1 MNRLERKKKLIALL
15 ILRHL
20 TIDDEDEE
28 YMLHEHWNLRKKVSE
43 IYNKRENEGIF
54 KILINNHLVDEEQR
68 FKSYFR
74 VTREMFACILN
85 LVEGD
90 LTTAS
95 YNRVKTPIT
104 AAEKLALTLG

>member
-28 YMLHEHWNLRKKVSE
+28 YMLHKYWNLRKKVSE

-54 KILINNHLVDEEQR
+54 KMLINDHLVDEEQR
-68 FKSYFR
+68 FKSYFII
-74 VTREMFACILN
+74 F
-85 LVEGD
+85 
-90 LTTAS
+90 
-95 YNRVKTPIT
+95 KT
-104 AAEKLALTLG
+104 L